1 MFGGDLHTVVAV
13 SAMVT
18 LAMCYVRFA
27 AWRLRPGLP
36 RLCAF
41 TPVLSVLP
49 LLPLTFRAIHARAIS
64 GLFLAWLAEF
74 KLLLLATGQG
84 PLHPSLPFPAFVFVA
99 SGPVRLRDVNQTDKT
114 QKSSGIS
121 LMAYAVMAAL
131 FATIVSLYQFK
142 EQMHQHFLLT
152 CYVLQVYLSMELI
165 LGASATAARALLGM
179 ELEPTFDRPYLATSL
194 RDFWGRRWNV
204 SVPAVLRPCVYSPM
218 RALIGG
224 GRGGAAMA
232 VLATFLVS
240 GLMHEWM
247 FYYITLQPPTGEA
260 TTYFVLQGAC
270 TVVESW
276 WASHKGWWRPPRMA
290 ATPLTLAF
298 ATITGIWLLLPP
310 LVRSG
315 AASEGIAEC
324 EAIVAFV
331 WDLFSLRRLL
341 ALVIVTFLVAC
352 TNYFRKGRSA
362 QHIFQ

>member
-1 MFGGDLHTVVAV
+1 
-13 SAMVT
+13 MVT

-99 SGPVRLRDVNQTDKT
+99 SGPVRLRD
-114 QKSSGIS
+114 
-121 LMAYAVMAAL
+121 
-131 FATIVSLYQFK
+131 
-142 EQMHQHFLLT
+142 
-152 CYVLQVYLSMELI
+152 VYLSMELI

-276 WASHKGWWRPPRMA
+276 
-290 ATPLTLAF
+290 LTSS
-298 ATITGIWLLLPP
+298 
-310 LVRSG
+310 LV
-315 AASEGIAEC
+315 
-324 EAIVAFV
+324 
-331 WDLFSLRRLL
+331 
-341 ALVIVTFLVAC
+341 
-352 TNYFRKGRSA
+352 
-362 QHIFQ
+362 

>member
-1 MFGGDLHTVVAV
+1 
-13 SAMVT
+13 
-18 LAMCYVRFA
+18 MCYVRLA
-27 AWRLRPGLP
+27 AGRLRPGLP

-41 TPVLSVLP
+41 TPVLCVLP
-49 LLPLTFRAIHARAIS
+49 LFPLGFRCIHARAIS

-84 PLHPSLPFPAFVFVA
+84 PLHPSLPLPAFVFVA
-99 SGPVRLRDVNQTDKT
+99 SGPVRVRGVNQTDNNDKT
-114 QKSSGIS
+114 QKSSGLS

-142 EQMHQHFLLT
+142 EKMHHHFLLT
-152 CYVLQVYLSMELI
+152 LYVLQVYLSMELI
-165 LGASATAARALLGM
+165 LGSPATAARALLGM

-224 GRGGAAMA
+224 RRGAAMAA

-260 TTYFVLQGAC
+260 TAYFVLQGAC

-298 ATITGIWLLLPP
+298 ATITGIRFLLPP

-315 AASEGIAEC
+315 AATEGIAEC

-331 WDLFSLRRLL
+331 SDLFSFTRLL
-341 ALVIVTFLVAC
+341 ALVIVTFLVTC
-352 TNYFRKGRSA
+352 TNYFRKGKSA